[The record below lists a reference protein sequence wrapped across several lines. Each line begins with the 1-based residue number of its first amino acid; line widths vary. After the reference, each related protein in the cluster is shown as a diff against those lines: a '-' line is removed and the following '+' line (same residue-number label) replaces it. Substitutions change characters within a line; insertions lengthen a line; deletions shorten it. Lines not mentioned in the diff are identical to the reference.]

1 MCWEWCGTPFGHKE
15 DQAAIAKANTIHEGT
30 GPAALVTRHRGLPPW
45 AAGDRGT

>member
-30 GPAALVTRHRGLPPW
+30 GPAALVILLCEHLTPLGHRG
-45 AAGDRGT
+45 T